1 MYLKLYYLEHYSIFW
16 NFLKVEENYKT
27 NFFFLYLH
35 FFFKYINFCPKIW
48 GLPLVGGSRQ
58 WPNRLSGLGLGPT
71 LVRIDSSS
79 SRRRSKIGGGFS
91 CQTPLGGFTCQTP
104 PGGLTSAWKVSEA
117 IKVATTKRAFLVS
130 LSWLG
135 WS

>member
-16 NFLKVEENYKT
+16 NFLKVKENYKT
-27 NFFFLYLH
+27 IFFSYISI
-35 FFFKYINFCPKIW
+35 FFKYINFCPKIW
-48 GLPLVGGSRQ
+48 DLPLVGASRQ
-58 WPNRLSGLGLGPT
+58 WPNRLSGLGLGPA

-79 SRRRSKIGGGFS
+79 SRRRRKIGGGFS
-91 CQTPLGGFTCQTP
+91 CQTPP
-104 PGGLTSAWKVSEA
+104 RGLTSAWKVSEA

>member
-16 NFLKVEENYKT
+16 NFLKVKENYKT
-27 NFFFLYLH
+27 NFFFPMSPY
-35 FFFKYINFCPKIW
+35 FFKYINFCPKIW
-48 GLPLVGGSRQ
+48 GLPLVGGSRR
-58 WPNRLSGLGLGPT
+58 WPNRLSGLGLGPA

-79 SRRRSKIGGGFS
+79 CRRRSRIGGGFS
-91 CQTPLGGFTCQTP
+91 CQTP

>member
-1 MYLKLYYLEHYSIFW
+1 MYLKLYYLKHYSIFW

-27 NFFFLYLH
+27 IFFSYISI
-35 FFFKYINFCPKIW
+35 FFKYINFCPKIW
-48 GLPLVGGSRQ
+48 DLPLVGGSKR
-58 WPNRLSGLGLGPT
+58 WPNRLSGLDLRPA

-79 SRRRSKIGGGFS
+79 SRRSKIGGGFS
-91 CQTPLGGFTCQTP
+91 CQTP

-135 WS
+135 WSWAIS

>member
-35 FFFKYINFCPKIW
+35 LKKIYIYINFYPKIW
-48 GLPLVGGSRQ
+48 DLPLVGGPRR
-58 WPNRLSGLGLGPT
+58 WPNCLSGLGLGPA
-71 LVRIDSSS
+71 LICIDSSS
-79 SRRRSKIGGGFS
+79 SRRGSKIGGGFS
-91 CQTPLGGFTCQTP
+91 CQTP
-104 PGGLTSAWKVSEA
+104 PGGLIAAWKVSEA